1 MVGGPGTSCIVP
13 ATDKIVGYDDSSV
26 DVSQGPLCPCPGFSL
41 YFLFYFPVVDICLFK
56 NKAELEIHKNGI
68 GRSKSFYILNFL
80 HTCCKIA
87 LFHSG
92 KSESQKI

>member
-41 YFLFYFPVVDICLFK
+41 SFLFSCRNICLFK

-68 GRSKSFYILNFL
+68 GRSESFYILNFL
-80 HTCCKIA
+80 HSCCKIA
-87 LFHSG
+87 LPEG
-92 KSESQKI
+92 